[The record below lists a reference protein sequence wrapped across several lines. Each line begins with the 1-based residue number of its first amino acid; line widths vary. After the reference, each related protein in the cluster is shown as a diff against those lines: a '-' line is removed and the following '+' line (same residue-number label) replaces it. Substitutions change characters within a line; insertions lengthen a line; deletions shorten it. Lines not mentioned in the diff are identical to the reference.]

1 MENKENLVGH
11 RRKTVATFGHD
22 DEDETDSYFTN
33 DDLQSEGNTK
43 EEQGTFNR
51 LLTTLLPGIW
61 K

>member
-1 MENKENLVGH
+1 MGH